1 MKAKFLSDARY
12 CAPKPHLM
20 MARCTVSTMHIHVEA
35 IISEAACAHLQDHVV
50 STKAI
55 MPGAAMIEAAAAAYN
70 TMLSTGPLSY
80 DGHEKQNILSSASI
94 MLPFVLPL
102 PSLGAHVRLH
112 LEIDTKSGQ
121 IAEFSQL
128 SNSNNILKHF
138 LCSSSQCRT
147 EINLRGLSMGRKAII
162 TRMSLLDLKSTSVAL
177 ASLHQDLLSCK
188 QSDTYLLHPA
198 LLDNNTQASAALF
211 QVSAQ
216 NRPPPTRVPVGM
228 QACRLGQGPWH
239 TQAWASASFTALLR
253 DESAICNYKLASP
266 SKGDLNTEILEMRF
280 KPASHINKTRVAP
293 QALEPTKIPRQSL
306 YKIRWEAV
314 QPEVCHS
321 KYQTLLEGTSKWQS
335 LDAHTIVR
343 KQGLS
348 RQPTPY
354 SAVASGLCIVQE
366 KLPVQVRLIN
376 AIHVSPLDCHVPM
389 PQRQTL
395 LRDAALV
402 GLLRVASSERSAT
415 NWQYISRSPYNS
427 HDISQD
433 LALPQADAIGI
444 CIEGGIW
451 HSPLLRT
458 AYLNKINTKPYHGDA
473 SNLGNSNATIV
484 IGGLGGIG
492 SLVSNS
498 VITRGSKTPLILL
511 SRFGRHNGSNP
522 GHTTY
527 CGNLMCIARCDSTC
541 LEEVA
546 ALQCIP
552 AFRQNPLQSILH
564 AGGVIED
571 RSIQDQV
578 WNDSQFMTEKLH
590 CAQSLIQTRA
600 C

>member
-1 MKAKFLSDARY
+1 M
-12 CAPKPHLM
+12 
-20 MARCTVSTMHIHVEA
+20 STMHIHVEA
-35 IISEAACAHLQDHVV
+35 IVSEAAYAHLQDHVV
-50 STKAI
+50 STKAL
-55 MPGAAMIEAAAAAYN
+55 MPGAAMIEAAAAAYK
-70 TMLSTGPLSY
+70 TMLSTGPLSH
-80 DGHEKQNILSSASI
+80 DGHERRNTLSSASI

-112 LEIDTKSGQ
+112 LEINTKTGQ

-128 SNSNNILKHF
+128 GNSDNVLKHF
-138 LCSSSQCRT
+138 FCSSTQCRT
-147 EINLRGLSMGRKAII
+147 EMNFTGVSMGRNAII
-162 TRMSLLDLKSTSVAL
+162 TRMRLLDLKSTSVAL
-177 ASLHQDLLSCK
+177 ASVHQDLLSCK
-188 QSDTYLLHPA
+188 QSDMYLLHPA

-211 QVSAQ
+211 HVSAH

-228 QACRLGQGPWH
+228 QACQLGQGPWH
-239 TQAWASASFTALLR
+239 TQAWASASITALLR

-266 SKGDLNTEILEMRF
+266 PKGDINTEILEMRF
-280 KPASHINKTRVAP
+280 KPASHSNKMRIVP
-293 QALEPTKIPRQSL
+293 QALEPTISPQQSL
-306 YKIRWEAV
+306 YKICWEAV
-314 QPEVCHS
+314 QPEMCHS
-321 KYQTLLEGTSKWQS
+321 KYQTLLEGTSEWQS

-354 SAVASGLCIVQE
+354 SAAASGLCIMQE

-376 AIHVSPLDCHVPM
+376 TIHVSPLDSHVQM
-389 PQRQTL
+389 PQRQTF

-415 NWQYISRSPYNS
+415 NWRYISRSPYNS

-433 LALPQADAIGI
+433 LALPQADAIGV

-458 AYLNKINTKPYHGDA
+458 AYLHKINTKPHHGDA
-473 SNLGNSNATIV
+473 SKPENSNATIV

-492 SLVSNS
+492 SLVVNS
-498 VITRGSKTPLILL
+498 VIARGSKTPLILL

-522 GHTTY
+522 GHTTF
-527 CGNLMCIARCDSTC
+527 CSNLMCIARCDSTC
-541 LEEVA
+541 FEEVV
-546 ALQCIP
+546 ALQFIP
-552 AFRQNPLQSILH
+552 AFCQNPLQTILH
-564 AGGVIED
+564 AGGVIDD

-578 WNDSQFMTEKLH
+578 WNNSCSMIEKFH
-590 CAQSLIQTRA
+590 CAQSWIQTRA